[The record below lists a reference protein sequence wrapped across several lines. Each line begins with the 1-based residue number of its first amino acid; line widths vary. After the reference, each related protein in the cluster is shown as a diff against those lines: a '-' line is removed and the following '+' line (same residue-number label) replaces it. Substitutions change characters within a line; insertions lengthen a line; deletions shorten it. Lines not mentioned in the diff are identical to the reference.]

1 MAEIVPSI
9 LSADFARLDA
19 QVEAVARA
27 GARLIHVDVMDGHF
41 VPNITIGP
49 PVVKCLSRATDL
61 PLDCHLM
68 IDNPDRYSPEFVA
81 AGARMV
87 SVHQEN
93 CPHLHRSLQLI
104 RGEGAAPGAVI
115 NPATPVSTLDHV
127 LDLVDYVLVMSVN
140 PGFGGQE
147 FLPFALDKVRELDQ
161 RRRERGLDFRIE
173 IDGGV
178 NLDNLPGIVRAGC
191 DLIVAGSGIFHAADP
206 AEAFQAMRRTAEEA
220 QLLRA

>member
-1 MAEIVPSI
+1 
-9 LSADFARLDA
+9 
-19 QVEAVARA
+19 
-27 GARLIHVDVMDGHF
+27 
-41 VPNITIGP
+41 
-49 PVVKCLSRATDL
+49 
-61 PLDCHLM
+61 
-68 IDNPDRYSPEFVA
+68 
-81 AGARMV
+81 MV